1 MIELPLR
8 WDRVRRRER
17 TGATTSPGTDAR
29 RVLQL
34 ILAATWLLDGLLQY
48 QSSMYSPMFGEMIGD
63 SATGNPGVIAS
74 PISWNAVLVEHH
86 LVLLNTVFATIQ
98 LLLGLGIAYRPTVR
112 VALAASIAWS
122 LGVWWFGE
130 GLGGVLSGGAS
141 PVNGGPGA
149 VILYALL
156 AVLLW
161 PADRPGVTAPF
172 VAARA
177 VGAPVA
183 RLLWLTLWGSLAYFA
198 LTPAN
203 RAPQALHD
211 MIVGMTGGEPGWV
224 TGLENHAAALLD
236 HQGLAASIVLAVA
249 LIVIA
254 AGAFPPPPLAR
265 GALIL
270 ALVVAAFIWVFGQAF
285 GQILTGGATDPNS
298 APLLALLA
306 LAYWPSATAGTQA
319 HRTRE
324 AGRPPAMAA
333 GQAEGNDARP
343 EGEFG

>member
-1 MIELPLR
+1 MIELALR
-8 WDRVRRRER
+8 WDRGRRRER
-17 TGATTSPGTDAR
+17 IGATAAPGTDAR

-48 QSSMYSPMFGEMIGD
+48 QSSMYSPMFGEMIGA
-63 SATGNPGVIAS
+63 SATGNPGVVAS

-130 GLGGVLSGGAS
+130 GLGGVLSGAAS

-224 TGLENHAAALLD
+224 TWLENHAAALLD
-236 HQGLAASIVLAVA
+236 QHGLAASVVLAVA

-254 AGAFPPPPLAR
+254 AGVFLPPPLAR

-270 ALVVAAFIWVFGQAF
+270 ALVVAAFIWVFGEAF

-306 LAYWPSATAGTQA
+306 LAYWPPATAGTQA
-319 HRTRE
+319 HRMQE
-324 AGRPPAMAA
+324 AG
-333 GQAEGNDARP
+333 GNDARP
-343 EGEFG
+343 EREYG

>member
-1 MIELPLR
+1 MIGLALGR
-8 WDRVRRRER
+8 DRVRRWAPIG
-17 TGATTSPGTDAR
+17 TTTSPGMDAR

-48 QSSMYSPMFGEMIGD
+48 QSSMYSTMFGEMIGD

-74 PISWNAVLVEHH
+74 PISWNAALVEHH

-98 LLLGLGIAYRPTVR
+98 LLLGLGIACRPTVR

-130 GLGGVLSGGAS
+130 GLGGVLSGSAS
-141 PVNGGPGA
+141 PVNGAPGA

-161 PADRPGVTAPF
+161 PADRDRPGVTAPF

-183 RLLWLTLWGSLAYFA
+183 RLLWLVLWGSLAYFA

-211 MIVGMTGGEPGWV
+211 MIVSMTGGEPGWV
-224 TGLENHAAALLD
+224 IALENHAAAVLD
-236 HQGLAASIVLAVA
+236 DQGLTASIVLAA
-249 LIVIA
+249 TLIVIA
-254 AGAFPPPPLAR
+254 AGVFLPPPLAR
-265 GALIL
+265 SALIL
-270 ALVVAAFIWVFGQAF
+270 ALVTAAFIWVFGEAF
-285 GQILTGGATDPNS
+285 GQIMTGGATDPNS

-306 LAYWPSATAGTQA
+306 LAYWP
-319 HRTRE
+319 
-324 AGRPPAMAA
+324 PVAA
-333 GQAEGNDARP
+333 ASHAEGSDSQPDGKSA
-343 EGEFG
+343 

>member
-1 MIELPLR
+1 
-8 WDRVRRRER
+8 
-17 TGATTSPGTDAR
+17 
-29 RVLQL
+29 
-34 ILAATWLLDGLLQY
+34 
-48 QSSMYSPMFGEMIGD
+48 
-63 SATGNPGVIAS
+63 
-74 PISWNAVLVEHH
+74 
-86 LVLLNTVFATIQ
+86 
-98 LLLGLGIAYRPTVR
+98 

-183 RLLWLTLWGSLAYFA
+183 RLLWLVLWGSLAYFA

-211 MIVGMTGGEPGWV
+211 MLVDMTGGEPGWV
-224 TGLENHAAALLD
+224 TGLEIHAAAVLAN
-236 HQGLAASIVLAVA
+236 QGLAASIVLAAA
-249 LIVIA
+249 LIAIA
-254 AGAFPPPPLAR
+254 VGVVLPAPLAR

-270 ALVVAAFIWVFGQAF
+270 ALVVAAFIWVFGEAF
-285 GQILTGGATDPNS
+285 GQLLAGGATDPNS

-306 LAYWPSATAGTQA
+306 LAYWPRTTAGPPV
-319 HRTRE
+319 RRSR
-324 AGRPPAMAA
+324 AGGP
-333 GQAEGNDARP
+333 P
-343 EGEFG
+343 EGEFA

>member
-1 MIELPLR
+1 MIELALR

-48 QSSMYSPMFGEMIGD
+48 QSSMYTTMFGEMIGD

-254 AGAFPPPPLAR
+254 VGVFLPPPLAR
-265 GALIL
+265 SALIL

-306 LAYWPSATAGTQA
+306 LAYWPPATAGTQA
-319 HRTRE
+319 HRTQE
-324 AGRPPAMAA
+324 AGRPPVMAA

>member
-1 MIELPLR
+1 MTELALGQG
-8 WDRVRRRER
+8 RVRRGDRP
-17 TGATTSPGTDAR
+17 GAAASPGTDAR

-34 ILAATWLLDGLLQY
+34 ALAASWLLDGLLQY
-48 QSSMYSPMFGEMIGD
+48 QSFMYTQAFGLMIGGT
-63 SATGNPGVIAS
+63 AQGNPGVIAR
-74 PISWNAVLVEHH
+74 PISWNAALVEHH

-98 LLLGLGIAYRPTVR
+98 LLLGLGIAYRPTIR

-122 LGVWWFGE
+122 LAVWWFGE

-141 PVNGGPGA
+141 PVNGAPGA

-161 PADRPGVTAPF
+161 PADRPGLTAPF

-183 RLLWLTLWGSLAYFA
+183 RLLWLVLWGSLAYFA

-211 MIVGMTGGEPGWV
+211 MLVDMTGGEPGWV
-224 TGLENHAAALLD
+224 TGLEIHAAAVLAD
-236 HQGLAASIVLAVA
+236 QGLAASIVLAAA
-249 LIVIA
+249 LIAIA
-254 AGAFPPPPLAR
+254 VGVVLPAPLAR

-270 ALVVAAFIWVFGQAF
+270 ALVVAAFIWVFGEAF
-285 GQILTGGATDPNS
+285 GQLLAGGATDPNS

-306 LAYWPSATAGTQA
+306 LAYWPRTTAGPPV
-319 HRTRE
+319 RRSR
-324 AGRPPAMAA
+324 AGGP
-333 GQAEGNDARP
+333 P
-343 EGEFG
+343 EGEFA

>member
-1 MIELPLR
+1 
-8 WDRVRRRER
+8 
-17 TGATTSPGTDAR
+17 
-29 RVLQL
+29 
-34 ILAATWLLDGLLQY
+34 
-48 QSSMYSPMFGEMIGD
+48 
-63 SATGNPGVIAS
+63 
-74 PISWNAVLVEHH
+74 
-86 LVLLNTVFATIQ
+86 
-98 LLLGLGIAYRPTVR
+98 
-112 VALAASIAWS
+112 
-122 LGVWWFGE
+122 VWWFGE
-130 GLGGVLSGGAS
+130 GLGGVLSGDAS

-254 AGAFPPPPLAR
+254 AGAFLPPPLAR

-324 AGRPPAMAA
+324 ADRPPAMAA
-333 GQAEGNDARP
+333 GQAEGSDARP

>member
-1 MIELPLR
+1 MIGAHAESN
-8 WDRVRRRER
+8 RVRRRGR
-17 TGATTSPGTDAR
+17 TGMTASPGTDAR

-34 ILAATWLLDGLLQY
+34 ILAAIWLLDGMLQY
-48 QSSMYSPMFGEMIGD
+48 QPSMYGTMFGQMIGG
-63 SATGNPGVIAS
+63 SAAGNPGVIAD
-74 PISWNAVLVEHH
+74 PISWNAALVEHH
-86 LVLLNTVFATIQ
+86 QVLLNTVFATIQ

-141 PVNGGPGA
+141 PVGGGPGA

-183 RLLWLTLWGSLAYFA
+183 RLLWLVLWGSLAYFT

-211 MIVGMTGGEPGWV
+211 MIVSMSGGEPGWV
-224 TGLENHAAALLD
+224 TWLENQAAAALGG
-236 HQGLAASIVLAVA
+236 QGLTASIVLAAA
-249 LIVIA
+249 LIAVA
-254 AGAFPPPPLAR
+254 AGVFLPPPAAR

-270 ALVVAAFIWVFGQAF
+270 ALAVAAFIWVFGEAF
-285 GQILTGGATDPNS
+285 GQLLTGGATDPNS
-298 APLLALLA
+298 GPLLALLIA
-306 LAYWPSATAGTQA
+306 AYWPLAPAGQG
-319 HRTRE
+319 E
-324 AGRPPAMAA
+324 DNDGRPGERPA
-333 GQAEGNDARP
+333 
-343 EGEFG
+343 

>member
-1 MIELPLR
+1 MIGLALGR
-8 WDRVRRRER
+8 DRVRRWAPI
-17 TGATTSPGTDAR
+17 GATTSPGTDAR

-48 QSSMYSPMFGEMIGD
+48 QSSMYSTMFGEMIGD

-74 PISWNAVLVEHH
+74 PISWNAALVEHH

-141 PVNGGPGA
+141 PVNGAPGA

-183 RLLWLTLWGSLAYFA
+183 RLLWLVLWGSLAYFA

-211 MIVGMTGGEPGWV
+211 MIVSMTGGEPGWV
-224 TGLENHAAALLD
+224 TALENHAAAVLD
-236 HQGLAASIVLAVA
+236 HQGLTASIVLAA
-249 LIVIA
+249 TLIVIA
-254 AGAFPPPPLAR
+254 AGVFLPPPLAR
-265 GALIL
+265 SAVIL
-270 ALVVAAFIWVFGQAF
+270 ALVMAAFIWVFGEAF
-285 GQILTGGATDPNS
+285 GQLLTGGATDPNS

-306 LAYWPSATAGTQA
+306 LAYWPPATAASHG
-319 HRTRE
+319 E
-324 AGRPPAMAA
+324 GSDSRPDEKSA
-333 GQAEGNDARP
+333 
-343 EGEFG
+343 

>member
-1 MIELPLR
+1 MIELALGR
-8 WDRVRRRER
+8 GRVRRRER
-17 TGATTSPGTDAR
+17 PGAAASPGTDAR

-34 ILAATWLLDGLLQY
+34 ALAAIWLLDGLLQY
-48 QSSMYSPMFGEMIGD
+48 QSFMYTQAFGLMIGGT
-63 SATGNPGVIAS
+63 AQGNPGVIAH
-74 PISWNAVLVEHH
+74 PISWNAALVEHH
-86 LVLLNTVFATIQ
+86 LVLLNTVFATTQ
-98 LLLGLGIAYRPTVR
+98 LLLGLGIAYRPTIR

-122 LGVWWFGE
+122 LAVWWFGE
-130 GLGGVLSGGAS
+130 GLGGVLSGGVS
-141 PVNGGPGA
+141 PVNGAPGA

-183 RLLWLTLWGSLAYFA
+183 RLLWLVLWGSLAYFA

-211 MIVGMTGGEPGWV
+211 MLVDMTGGEPGWV
-224 TGLENHAAALLD
+224 TGLEIHAASVLAN
-236 HQGLAASIVLAVA
+236 QGLAASIVLAAA
-249 LIVIA
+249 LIVVA
-254 AGAFPPPPLAR
+254 VGVVLPPLAR

-270 ALVVAAFIWVFGQAF
+270 ALVVAAFIWVFGEAF
-285 GQILTGGATDPNS
+285 GQLLAGGATDPNS

-306 LAYWPSATAGTQA
+306 LAYWPRATAG
-319 HRTRE
+319 
-324 AGRPPAMAA
+324 PPARRSRA
-333 GQAEGNDARP
+333 GGPPDE
-343 EGEFG
+343 EFA

>member
-1 MIELPLR
+1 MTEPALGR
-8 WDRVRRRER
+8 GRVRRRER
-17 TGATTSPGTDAR
+17 PGAAASPGTDAR
-29 RVLQL
+29 RGLQL
-34 ILAATWLLDGLLQY
+34 ALAAIWLLDGLLQY
-48 QSSMYSPMFGEMIGD
+48 QSFMYTQAFGLMIGGT
-63 SATGNPGVIAS
+63 AQGNPGVIAR
-74 PISWNAVLVEHH
+74 PISWNAALVEHH

-98 LLLGLGIAYRPTVR
+98 LLLGLGIAYRPTIR

-122 LGVWWFGE
+122 LAVWWFGE
-130 GLGGVLSGGAS
+130 GLGGVLSGGVS
-141 PVNGGPGA
+141 PVNGAPGA

-183 RLLWLTLWGSLAYFA
+183 RLLWLVLWGSLAYFA

-211 MIVGMTGGEPGWV
+211 MLVDMTGGEPGWV
-224 TGLENHAAALLD
+224 TGLELHAASVLAN
-236 HQGLAASIVLAVA
+236 QGLAASIVLAAA
-249 LIVIA
+249 LIVVA
-254 AGAFPPPPLAR
+254 VGVVLPPPLAR

-270 ALVVAAFIWVFGQAF
+270 ALVVAAFIWVFGEAF
-285 GQILTGGATDPNS
+285 GQLLAGGATDPNS

-306 LAYWPSATAGTQA
+306 LAYWP
-319 HRTRE
+319 RTTP
-324 AGRPPAMAA
+324 APPACRSRA
-333 GQAEGNDARP
+333 GGPA
-343 EGEFG
+343 EGEFA